1 MDGLANASSGWHDH
15 LRRSTTMGG
24 VVTAGY
30 FDGWY
35 ADMVESSA
43 KDRLMQRHL
52 GLPPELLSTSLL
64 TWDGIGD
71 VVDILRLAPGATLL
85 DLACGRGGYGGE
97 VSRRTDARLLG
108 VDFSAEA
115 LRQARLRKPDAE
127 FRLGDLT
134 ATGLDDASV
143 DAAMCIDA
151 IQFGDPQSAAY
162 AELRRVVK
170 PGGRVVLTGWEG
182 RAAGDDRLP
191 KRLRDMNMR
200 DGLIGAGFRDV
211 DVRERPDWQAIERGL
226 YEDAAGLEPGD
237 DPALQSLH
245 EEATRSLE
253 TLPLIRRVVATAI
266 S

>member
-1 MDGLANASSGWHDH
+1 
-15 LRRSTTMGG
+15 MGG

-35 ADMVESSA
+35 ADMVEFSA

-52 GLPPELLSTSLL
+52 GLPPELLSNSLL
-64 TWDGIGD
+64 TWDGIAD
-71 VVDILRLAPGATLL
+71 VVDMLRLEPGGRLL
-85 DLACGRGGYGGE
+85 DLGCGRGGYGGE
-97 VSRRTDARLLG
+97 VARRTQASLVG

-115 LRQARLRKPDAE
+115 LRQARMMNPDAE
-127 FRLGDLT
+127 FLVGDLT

-162 AELRRVVK
+162 AELKRALK

-182 RAAGDDRLP
+182 RAAGEDRIP
-191 KRLRDMNMR
+191 KRLQDMNMR

-211 DVRERPDWQAIERGL
+211 DVRERADWQAVERAL
-226 YEDAAGLEPGD
+226 NEEAAAAEPGD
-237 DPALQSLH
+237 DPALTSFH
-245 EEATRSLE
+245 DEAIRSLE
-253 TLPLIRRVVATAI
+253 TMPLIRRVVATAV